1 MAATSRILHAAPV
14 ASFTDYLALRGGSGL
29 EAARAVA
36 PVAVLEELEASGL
49 RGRGGAGFP
58 TGTKWRTVYELR
70 SDAMPTTVIVN
81 GAEGEPGT
89 FKDHTIL
96 LNNPYQAIEG
106 ALIAATIVGG
116 RDVIIAVKATAQD
129 VVRRVRA
136 AVKEM
141 CDAGVV
147 GPLTLDVF
155 EGPAEYLYGEETALL
170 EALHGRPPFPRLTP
184 PYRRGAVDVVEFADD
199 ADSGSGLS
207 ASVDMVG
214 ADGDAPPA
222 LIDNVETMAN
232 VPGIVLQGAAWFRE
246 CGTQQSPG
254 TIVCTVSGSTQKAG
268 VGEFAMGTPLRE
280 VIESLGGA
288 TEGRPVKAVMPGVSN
303 AFLPASALDTELTYE
318 AMARIGSGLGSA
330 GFIVLTE
337 GDDMVAAVAGAS
349 RFLAVESCGQCTPC
363 KRDGLSLSDLLT
375 KLTKNEATIDDVEA
389 IRSLSKTVSDE
400 ARCSLAAQHEAI
412 VTSLFDQF
420 GSEVGAHMNQEAEPS
435 EPMLVAELL
444 NVRDGQATLDASREN
459 KQPDWTY
466 GGSDSGKTPVERF
479 TDHRDDTAR

>member
-1 MAATSRILHAAPV
+1 
-14 ASFTDYLALRGGSGL
+14 
-29 EAARAVA
+29 
-36 PVAVLEELEASGL
+36 
-49 RGRGGAGFP
+49 
-58 TGTKWRTVYELR
+58 
-70 SDAMPTTVIVN
+70 
-81 GAEGEPGT
+81 
-89 FKDHTIL
+89 
-96 LNNPYQAIEG
+96 LNNPYQVIEG

-116 RDVIIAVKATAQD
+116 RDVIVAVKASAQD
-129 VVRRVRA
+129 VVRRVRG

-147 GPLTLDVF
+147 GALTLNIF
-155 EGPAEYLYGEETALL
+155 EGPNEYLYGEETALL

-184 PYRRGAVDVVEFADD
+184 PYRRGAVDVVESVDD
-199 ADSGSGLS
+199 ATSGSGLS
-207 ASVDMVG
+207 AAVDMVG
-214 ADGDAPPA
+214 ADSDAPPA

-254 TIVCTVSGSTQKAG
+254 TIVCTVSGGTEKAG
-268 VGEFAMGTPLRE
+268 IGEFAMGTPLRE
-280 VIESLGGA
+280 VIESLGGSP
-288 TEGRPVKAVMPGVSN
+288 EGRDVKAVMPGVSN
-303 AFLPASALDTELTYE
+303 AFIPASALDTELSYE

-337 GDDMVAAVAGAS
+337 GDDMVAAAAGAS

-363 KRDGLSLSDLLT
+363 KRDGLSLSELLT
-375 KLTKNEATIDDVEA
+375 KLTRNEATIDDVEA

-420 GSEVGAHMNQEAEPS
+420 GGEVAQHMNQEVEPT
-435 EPMLVAELL
+435 EPRLVAEFLK
-444 NVRDGQATLDASREN
+444 VRDGQGTVDASREN

-466 GGSDSGKTPVERF
+466 GGPDSGKTPVERF
-479 TDHRDDTAR
+479 TDHREDAAR